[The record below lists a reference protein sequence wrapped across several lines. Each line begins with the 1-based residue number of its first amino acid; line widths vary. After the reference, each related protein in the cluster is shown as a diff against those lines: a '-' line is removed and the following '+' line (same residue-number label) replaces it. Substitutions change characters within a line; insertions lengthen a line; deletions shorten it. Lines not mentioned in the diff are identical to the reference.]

1 MRYLD
6 LPTRD
11 VITKLSSYAF
21 ARKGVDASVFKFYT
35 GTEQVYQFVTNQ
47 MAKAREQN
55 ADSDSFRSVALE
67 ILQKEIEFDLP
78 KLDICEDDFLDD
90 NCRRSDDKT
99 FWLSAIEK
107 VAILNAARLSSDVV
121 DGGE

>member
-11 VITKLSSYAF
+11 VVTKLSSYAF
-21 ARKGVDASVFKFYT
+21 ARSGVDASVFKFYT

-47 MAKAREQN
+47 IAKAREQN
-55 ADSDSFRSVALE
+55 ADNEKFRNAALE

-78 KLDICEDDFLDD
+78 KLDICEDDFVDE
-90 NCRRSDDKT
+90 NCRRSDDKA
-99 FWLSAIEK
+99 FWLSAIERL
-107 VAILNAARLSSDVV
+107 AILNLVKLSAEII
-121 DGGE
+121 DG